1 MVTIW
6 PMNHGGKMRKFHR
19 IVLALAVLI
28 SGVALLPAIGLPVE
42 GFSWQRY
49 ANVYQHAT
57 LEINHDTGQPGSFFA
72 ITGSNFSPN
81 AGATITANGTHLG
94 TVQTDSNG
102 DLAFNIDSTGAELG
116 LYVILATTGE
126 SATTRFTLVAEGNLW
141 PLEGTGP
148 VLTLPPDIA
157 GNPIYLP
164 ITNR

>member
-1 MVTIW
+1 
-6 PMNHGGKMRKFHR
+6 MNKFYR
-19 IVLALAVLI
+19 LVFALAVLI
-28 SGVALLPAIGLPVE
+28 SGIALAPAIGLPAA

-49 ANVYQHAT
+49 ANVYQLAT
-57 LEINHDTGQPGSFFA
+57 LEINHDSGLPGSFFA

-81 AGATITANGTHLG
+81 ASATITANGTLLG

-102 DLAFNIDSTGAELG
+102 NLAFDIDSTGAELG

-126 SATTRFTLVAEGNLW
+126 SATTRFTLVAEGTLW
-141 PLEGTGP
+141 PQDGTGP
-148 VLTLPPDIA
+148 VFILPPDIA

>member
-6 PMNHGGKMRKFHR
+6 PKNHGGKMKKFYR

-28 SGVALLPAIGLPVE
+28 SGVALLPAIGLPAE

-49 ANVYQHAT
+49 ANVYQPTT
-57 LEINHDTGQPGSFFA
+57 LEVNHASGQPGSFFA
-72 ITGSNFSPN
+72 VTGMNFSPN
-81 AGATITANGTHLG
+81 ASATITANGTLLG
-94 TVQTDSNG
+94 NVPTDSNG
-102 DLAFNIDSTGAELG
+102 NLAFNIDSTGAEIG

-126 SATTRFTLVAEGNLW
+126 SATTRFTLIPEGELW
-141 PLEGTGP
+141 PQEGSGP
-148 VLTLPPDIA
+148 ILTLPPDIA